1 MPFANYNAYLN
12 ITAATAGTVVKA
24 GPGQLFAINL
34 QNMAIGSVLTV
45 FDNTAAS
52 GTKIA
57 TYTQG
62 AAALV
67 SPVTLFYDLKFNI
80 GLTIVTTN
88 TNDITVTFA

>member
-1 MPFANYNAYLN
+1 MPFANYNAYKN
-12 ITAATAGTVVKA
+12 ITAAATTVVKA

-34 QNMAIGSVLTV
+34 NNMAAASVMTV

-52 GTKIA
+52 GTVIA

-62 AAALV
+62 AAAQV
-67 SPVTLFYDLKFNI
+67 SPVTLFYDCKFNI
-80 GLTIVTTN
+80 GLTVLTTN